1 MSDLFT
7 SFVAVAIMAVV
18 VGFLFL
24 WAGIV
29 GSLMLNGLMYNES
42 IRTFTYIGLGLG
54 GGLGCVGVWLY
65 ERKKDG

>member
-1 MSDLFT
+1 MNLLA
-7 SFVAVAIMAVV
+7 SFFAILIIAVG

-29 GSLMLNGLMYNES
+29 GSLMIEGLVNNES
-42 IRTFTYIGLGLG
+42 IRFFTYLGVILG
-54 GGLGCVGVWLY
+54 GGLGCIGVYLY